1 MEKDLIP
8 QLLSAQLFRA
18 VQGSACGCSAPFST
32 YLSFKREQLCYLS
45 AGVPPAP
52 QAEDLCL
59 TASLLPTRWF
69 PASVTLAKIT
79 LLSPN
84 QLNTRKQQKF
94 CLYPGV
100 SKGDSQKETTVSNF
114 S

>member
-1 MEKDLIP
+1 M
-8 QLLSAQLFRA
+8 FRA

-32 YLSFKREQLCYLS
+32 CLSFKREQLYHLS

-100 SKGDSQKETTVSNF
+100 SEGESQKETTVSNF